1 MTQEKL
7 NLLVQYIM
15 VGVRHIP
22 PEMRSKEEVQ
32 KVIDKFTPYTPMIVD
47 DPQPLS
53 LEELDYISDQIFS
66 NVYLVLPEGIA
77 LTSHTSD
84 FSPWLD
90 NERASIDFFYWD
102 RYKQY
107 LLEKKGWAE
116 GIVTTLDRDSDK
128 VLDLLGNPKD
138 ENTWLRRGL
147 IIGDIQSG
155 KTANYTAII
164 NKAADAGY
172 QVILLFTGTTENL
185 RVQTQSRIDMEF
197 IGMPSGICNSSEY
210 NPHWTPI
217 GVAENQGMPKRQP
230 NSFTSVINDFRN
242 AGANQITQKLQE
254 NGTSVF
260 VIKKN
265 KSILDTL
272 SNWLAT
278 NNPKKDGVYD
288 LSALIIDDEAD
299 NASINT
305 NKPENDPT
313 TINKGIRK
321 ILSNFARASYLAVTA
336 TPYANIFIDGEQTDS
351 SKIVDLFPSDY
362 IYLLSASEEYIGAS
376 SLFSEYADPKKKK
389 CIVELSRIETEEMED
404 KIPLKHKK
412 DLLQINSF
420 DDLPT
425 CLVESVRYFL
435 LVQGLMDY
443 RLGMTPHRSMLINV
457 SRFISV
463 QNNIKIVLDSW
474 LRNEVWGCVKNN
486 HMMPDW
492 ANNPNTREFYE
503 LKKVWDKFNLQHICN
518 MTWETYSKEK
528 LWDSISKVSII
539 SVNGSDESSPLD
551 YAIHKNGYRVIA
563 VGGFS
568 LSRGLTL
575 EGLLVSF
582 FYRNSRA
589 YDTLMQ
595 MGRWFGYRSNYVDVF
610 KIWMSK
616 ESVNWYADIVEATDN
631 LKDQIRRM
639 NKLGQTPSDFGLA
652 VQRQSLSRLLITAR
666 NKMLN
671 AGEGVTLPVT
681 ICGSLI
687 ETPRL
692 NASPDINR
700 SNEVLIRNFI
710 KEIYTVGELPA
721 PEDEIYVGAST
732 LITKVPKEI
741 VSSFVKQFQSD
752 KWNLNYQADGLYKYI
767 ESDNDY
773 LNWDI
778 AIISNEKEKNGIEEY
793 ETDSCNIKV
802 NRQDRAAEI
811 KKGILKIGNKSV
823 RVGPGR
829 ITRIGL
835 SKSIKKKIELDNKN
849 NKLTD
854 KSYLAVS
861 RRPIL
866 FIYSLAIELT
876 NPDDIEGELMEKS
889 YLEKNTVFAIGLGF
903 PLSEN
908 DSPAKSVQYYYN
920 RVAVQL
926 FFDLEESTG
935 DDDNDE

>member
-1 MTQEKL
+1 MIQEKL
-7 NLLVQYIM
+7 DLLVQYIM
-15 VGVRHIP
+15 VGIRNISP
-22 PEMRSKEEVQ
+22 DSRSKEEVQ
-32 KVIDKFTPYTPMIVD
+32 KVIDKFIPYAQSIVD
-47 DPQPLS
+47 TPHSLS
-53 LEELDYISDQIFS
+53 QKELEYITDQIFS
-66 NVYLVLPEGIA
+66 NVYLVLPEGTA
-77 LTSHTSD
+77 LTNHTSN

-102 RYKQY
+102 RYKEY

-116 GIVTTLDRDSDK
+116 GVVTTLDKDSDK
-128 VLDLLGNPKD
+128 ILDLLGNPKD
-138 ENTWLRRGL
+138 DSSWLRRGL

-155 KTANYTAII
+155 KTANYTALM

-185 RVQTQSRIDMEF
+185 RKQTQSRIDMEF
-197 IGMPSGICNSSEY
+197 IGMPSGVCNSSEF

-217 GVAENQGMPKRQP
+217 GVAENRGTPKKQP
-230 NSFTSVINDFRN
+230 NSFTSVLNDFRN

-272 SNWLAT
+272 SHWLAT
-278 NNPKKDGVYD
+278 NNPKKDGAYN
-288 LSALIIDDEAD
+288 LSALVIDDEAD

-305 NKPENDPT
+305 NKPETDPT
-313 TINKGIRK
+313 TINRGIRK

-336 TPYANIFIDGEQTDS
+336 TPYANIFIDGERTDTT
-351 SKIVDLFPSDY
+351 KIVDLFPSDY
-362 IYLLSASEEYIGAS
+362 IYLLSASEEYIGAA
-376 SLFSEYADPKKKK
+376 SLFSEYADPQKRR
-389 CIVELSRIETEEMED
+389 CLSELSNIEIEQMKD
-404 KIPLKHKK
+404 KLPLKHKK
-412 DLLQINSF
+412 DSLEINSIT
-420 DDLPT
+420 DLPA
-425 CLVESVRYFL
+425 CLIESVRYFL

-443 RLGMTPHRSMLINV
+443 RLGMSPHRSMLINV
-457 SRFISV
+457 SRFILI
-463 QNNIKIVLDSW
+463 QNSIKDVLDSW

-486 HMMPDW
+486 HMMPHW
-492 ANNPNTREFYE
+492 ADNPNTKEFFE
-503 LKKVWDKFNLQHICN
+503 LKKVWVKYNLQKICD

-528 LWDSISKVSII
+528 LWESISKVAII

-551 YAIHKNGYRVIA
+551 YSIHKNGYRVIA

-595 MGRWFGYRSNYVDVF
+595 MGRWFGYRSNYMDVF

-616 ESVNWYADIVEATDN
+616 ESINWYADIVEATDN
-631 LKDQIRRM
+631 LKDQIKRM
-639 NKLGQTPSDFGLA
+639 NKLGQSPADFGLA

-692 NASPDINR
+692 NMSEEINK
-700 SNEVLIRNFI
+700 SNGLLIRQLI
-710 KEIYTVGELPA
+710 KDIHAIGTPPK
-721 PEDEIYVGAST
+721 PEDDIYVGASK
-732 LITKVPKEI
+732 LITQIPKEV
-741 VSSFVKQFQSD
+741 VSSFVKEFQSD
-752 KWNLNYQADGLYKYI
+752 KWNLNYQADGLYRYI
-767 ESDNDY
+767 ESDDDY
-773 LNWDI
+773 PYWDI
-778 AIISNEKEKNGIEEY
+778 AIVSTKEPEQDIIKY
-793 ETDSCNIKV
+793 ETNSSTITIH
-802 NRQDRAAEI
+802 RQKRAAEI
-811 KKGILKIGNKSV
+811 KNGILKIGNKSV
-823 RVGPGR
+823 RVGPGK
-829 ITRIGL
+829 ITKIGL
-835 SKSIKKKIELDNKN
+835 TNKEIAKIQLNKN
-849 NKLTD
+849 LKD
-854 KSYLAVS
+854 KSFLDAK

-866 FIYSLAIELT
+866 FLYSLAITLSDT
-876 NPDDIEGELMEKS
+876 DDNEGELEAKAFFEK
-889 YLEKNTVFAIGLGF
+889 ETVFAIGLGF
-903 PLSEN
+903 PLNGN
-908 DSPAKSVQYYYN
+908 DSPAKSVQYFYN
-920 RVAVQL
+920 PVAVQL

-935 DDDNDE
+935 EDDNDE